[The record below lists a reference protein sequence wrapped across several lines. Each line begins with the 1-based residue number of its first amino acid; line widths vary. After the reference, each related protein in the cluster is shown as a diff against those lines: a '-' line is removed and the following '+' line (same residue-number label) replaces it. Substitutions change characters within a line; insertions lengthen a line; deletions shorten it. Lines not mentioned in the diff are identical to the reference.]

1 MLIFLIVGLSLVREE
16 VFVED
21 LLCAGTELVA
31 YSPADCGAKGISILD
46 LSSRASWSVNS
57 SACF

>member
-1 MLIFLIVGLSLVREE
+1 MFLIVGLSLVREE
-16 VFVED
+16 VFAED

-31 YSPADCGAKGISILD
+31 YSLAEWGAKAVRIQD
-46 LSSRASWSVNS
+46 LSSSASWLLNS